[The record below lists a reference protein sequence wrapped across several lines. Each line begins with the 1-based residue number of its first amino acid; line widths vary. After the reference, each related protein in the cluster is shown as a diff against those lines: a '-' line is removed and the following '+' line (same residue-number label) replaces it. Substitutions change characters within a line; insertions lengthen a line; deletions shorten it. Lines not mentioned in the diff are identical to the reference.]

1 MDKII
6 DAHLEAELGGAYKDL
21 AAAKEEDNAARAS
34 DYILFS
40 ILMVSIVAGC
50 LLIFFRL
57 ALNSV
62 AVREALNKLRKTLG
76 NAGATVQAQAS

>member
-6 DAHLEAELGGAYKDL
+6 DAHLETELGSAYKDL

-57 ALNSV
+57 SLNYV
-62 AVREALNKLRKTLG
+62 AVREALNKLRKTLE
-76 NAGATVQAQAS
+76 NAGNTAQPQAL

>member
-6 DAHLEAELGGAYKDL
+6 DAHLETELGGAYKDL
-21 AAAKEEDNAARAS
+21 AAAKEEDNASRAS

-57 ALNSV
+57 SLNSV
-62 AVREALNKLRKTLG
+62 AVREALNKLKKARE
-76 NAGATVQAQAS
+76 NAVTNVQAQAS

>member
-6 DAHLEAELGGAYKDL
+6 DAHLETELGGAYKDL

-34 DYILFS
+34 DYILFCILVMS
-40 ILMVSIVAGC
+40 ITASC

-57 ALNSV
+57 MLN
-62 AVREALNKLRKTLG
+62 AIAAREAQNQLKKARE
-76 NAGATVQAQAS
+76 NAVAAVQT